1 MISKKCLKDYEFKTI
16 EDYYS
21 YIVDSKING
30 NHSQVKD
37 LYKKLS
43 IDQRRAFVNW
53 LVYNDFSDGFK
64 AEDLII

>member
-1 MISKKCLKDYEFKTI
+1 MISKKCLKNYEFETI

-30 NHSQVKD
+30 NYAQTKE
-37 LYKKLS
+37 LYKNLS
-43 IDQRRAFVNW
+43 VEQRRAFVNW
-53 LVYNDFSDGFK
+53 LVYNDFGDGFK